1 MFFGQDRR
9 QLREVFFR
17 AWARHCQN
25 LPLDGI
31 ETLIVSVAQRHPEY
45 HALLEDPA
53 RYDDR
58 DYPPEAGQTATG
70 ASLHRGPRLG
80 NCSRRCSTSRV
91 HAVVAPIGETNPF
104 LHMAMHIAIEEQLAL
119 DQPRGV
125 RDRYRQ
131 LLARFPNEHAVQHPM
146 MECLGEW
153 LWRASRDGAPP
164 PESAYLDCLG
174 RLADPRAAG

>member
-58 DYPPEAGQTATG
+58 DYPPEAGQT
-70 ASLHRGPRLG
+70 
-80 NCSRRCSTSRV
+80 
-91 HAVVAPIGETNPF
+91 NPF

-131 LLARFPNEHAVQHPM
+131 LLARFPDEHAAQHPM